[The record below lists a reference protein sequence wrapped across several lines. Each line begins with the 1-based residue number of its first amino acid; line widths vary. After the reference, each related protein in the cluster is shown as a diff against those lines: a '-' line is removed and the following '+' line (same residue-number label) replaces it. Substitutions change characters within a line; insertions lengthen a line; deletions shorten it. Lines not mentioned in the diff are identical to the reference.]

1 MSKSKL
7 RQRVPVFLIGAVA
20 GSLCFGQPGLAA
32 DAGWHGKVQAPQYKE
47 QVFPP
52 WSHGK
57 NNPAEK
63 KGEDVT
69 VPEVNDLPDFH
80 GSLDNPKLV
89 IFVAGNYYFAMAPL
103 VAAFEDQHS
112 DLKGHIYYETLPPGI
127 LIKQMK
133 AGGTITVGNA
143 TWTIKPD
150 VFAAGAKKI
159 DALVADKTLAAPSVT
174 YASNDLTIMVAA
186 GNPAHIERLQDL
198 AKPGVHL
205 SMPNPAWEGVVR
217 QIKASLT
224 KAGGDA
230 LTKAVYETKVANG
243 ETILTHV
250 HHRQTP
256 LYLMQGLAD
265 AGVTWQSEAV
275 FQEQV
280 GHPINHIAIP
290 ANDNTTAVYGA
301 AVVNGAAHPAAAKA
315 WLAFLKSPTALHIFE
330 SYGFKGAPPKKAM

>member
-1 MSKSKL
+1 MRKCKPV
-7 RQRVPVFLIGAVA
+7 QRVSALLIGVMA
-20 GSLCFGQPGLAA
+20 GGLCFDHSGFAA
-32 DAGWHGKVQAPQYKE
+32 DAGWQGKAEAPQY
-47 QVFPP
+47 QGRVFPP

-57 NNPAEK
+57 NNPATN
-63 KGEDVT
+63 KGVDVT

-80 GSLDNPKLV
+80 GSMDNPELV

-103 VAAFEDQHS
+103 VAAFEKQNL

-143 TWTIKPD
+143 TWTVKPD
-150 VFAAGAKKI
+150 VFAAGAKKV
-159 DALVADKTLAAPSVT
+159 DDLVADKTLAAPSIT

-198 AKPGVHL
+198 AKPGIHL

-217 QIKASLT
+217 QIKASLM
-224 KAGGDA
+224 KAGGSS

-256 LYLMQGLAD
+256 LYLIQGVAD

-280 GHPINHIAIP
+280 GHPISHIAIP

-301 AVVNGAAHPAAAKA
+301 AMVNGAAHPAAAKA
-315 WLAFLKSPTALHIFE
+315 WLTFLKSSTALHIFE
-330 SYGFKGAPPKKAM
+330 SYGFKEAPPKKAM

>member
-1 MSKSKL
+1 MLKYK
-7 RQRVPVFLIGAVA
+7 QAVRGLLA
-20 GSLCFGQPGLAA
+20 MILVGSLGQAALAA
-32 DAGWHGKVQAPQYKE
+32 DTAWHGKVQAPQYK
-47 QVFPP
+47 QQIFPP

-57 NNPAEK
+57 NNPAAY
-63 KGEDVT
+63 KGLDFT

-103 VAAFEDQHS
+103 VAAFEKQHPE
-112 DLKGHIYYETLPPGI
+112 LKGHIYYETLPPGI
-127 LIKQMK
+127 LEKQMA
-133 AGGTITVGNA
+133 AGGTVTVGNA

-150 VFAAGAKKI
+150 VFAAGKKKI
-159 DALVADKTLAAPSVT
+159 AAMIANGTLVGPQVT
-174 YASNDLTIMVAA
+174 YASNNLTIMIAA
-186 GNPAHIERLQDL
+186 GNPGHVKSLEDL
-198 AKPGVHL
+198 GKPGVRL

-224 KAGGDA
+224 KGGGDA
-230 LTKAVYETKVANG
+230 LTKMVYETKVANG
-243 ETILTHV
+243 ETILTHI

-280 GHPINHIAIP
+280 GHPISHMAIP
-290 ANDNTTAVYGA
+290 DKFNTTAIYGA
-301 AVVNGAAHPAAAKA
+301 AVVKGAAHPEAAKA
-315 WLAFLKSPTALHIFE
+315 WLNFLASSEALHIFE
-330 SYGFKGAPPKKAM
+330 GYGFKGVPAEKAKPAK